1 MINTR
6 TIFSL
11 ILIFTITIGF
21 AQTRRIAH
29 RAHHGAKTE
38 RYDDNDGSYGK
49 VMPRKVKVHLESGRD
64 TMVYEWDSIA
74 NPNYRY
80 WELDT
85 VPQQNNRK
93 PGTNTKENIR
103 QMGKV
108 AGRMT
113 M

>member
-1 MINTR
+1 MRN
-6 TIFSL
+6 IFTL
-11 ILIFTITIGF
+11 ILIFTITISY

-80 WELDT
+80 WELDST
-85 VPQQNNRK
+85 PRAQFRPYDSK
-93 PGTNTKENIR
+93 PKEDIR
-103 QMGKV
+103 EMGKV

>member
-1 MINTR
+1 MKTTVCIVALL
-6 TIFSL
+6 FSVAL
-11 ILIFTITIGF
+11 C

-29 RAHHGAKTE
+29 RAHHGTKTE

-85 VPQQNNRK
+85 TPRAQFRQHDPK
-93 PGTNTKENIR
+93 PKEDIR
-103 QMGKV
+103 EMGKV